1 MKKKLLAFLMLFA
14 LALSAFG
21 GLTAFADVSLEECDR
36 CFQTAV
42 GGFLERDDVEGNTV
56 TAVRTPV
63 YDINL
68 QHLGYV
74 YEFEIIGGAGYAII
88 ICDDGNYIAQE
99 FVPHTQSPYAQVSNE
114 ELCVYVNSMTYLKH
128 NGTAFCDIQTSAEIS
143 PDLIEILSENAICY
157 QQTDYPTQDQQTI
170 KVYYTSRSYDSDYL
184 TKRIPHYTNPGDLVN
199 ACAAVAGTNILGFYD
214 RYYDNLIPNFT
225 AGIEAYGMYLY
236 NLPDD
241 NVYNAMRE
249 LYSDMNGNANG
260 ISETNF
266 KSGLQTYCAKKN
278 LSCDFTQLL
287 SSGILNFSSVKQC
300 ISENKPLAL
309 LLSTYTVTKI
319 NGYNGY
325 DSHIYNMF
333 YGNHIMVGFGYYEIN
348 YTLTD
353 GSSANYQYVKVASGL
368 GDPDEGF
375 FNINYCTNINSAY
388 KVYIH

>member
-1 MKKKLLAFLMLFA
+1 MKKKLLSLLVLFA
-14 LALSAFG
+14 LILSAIG

-42 GGFLERDDVEGNTV
+42 NGFLERDDVEGNTV

-74 YEFEIIGGAGYAII
+74 YEFELVGGDGYAII

-114 ELCVYVNSMTYLKH
+114 ELCIYVNSMTYLKY
-128 NGTAFCDIQTSAEIS
+128 NGTAFCDIHSSAEVS
-143 PDLIEILSENAICY
+143 SEVLQILSENAIQY
-157 QQTDYPTQDQQTI
+157 KQTSYPSQDQQTI
-170 KVYYTSRSYDSDYL
+170 KVYYTSRNYDSDYL
-184 TKRIPHYTNPGDLVN
+184 SKMTPHYTNPGDLVN
-199 ACAAVAGTNILGFYD
+199 ACAAIAGTNLLGFYD

-225 AGIEAYGMYLY
+225 AGTEAYGMYLY
-236 NLPDD
+236 NLADD

-249 LYSDMNGNANG
+249 LYSDMGGNSAG

-266 KSGLQTYCAKKN
+266 KSGLQKYCAKKN

-287 SSGILNFSSVKQC
+287 SSGKLSFASVKQC

-309 LLSTYTVTKI
+309 LLSTYTVCDI
-319 NGYNGY
+319 DGYSGY
-325 DSHIYNMF
+325 DSHIYNYF
-333 YGNHIMVGFGYYEIN
+333 YGNHIMIGFGYCEIN

-353 GSSANYQYVKVASGL
+353 GSNTNYQYVYVASGL
-368 GDPDEGF
+368 GTPDQGY
-375 FNINYCTNINSAY
+375 FNINYSTNINSAY